1 MKMLCFLA
9 GELSNSAT
17 YFSTFADV
25 STATMNELDGT
36 FDSNGKE
43 TWKPWKYESRVTI
56 ANQVDKFKKSL
67 AKQKMSESTRRSKIT
82 NFIAQR
88 HSRQEFKPAVGK
100 LIDRAHVDPLQLKNN
115 ACALAFRQLLNE
127 VIAIS
132 KLSDDVKFFLQ
143 VSPNSHFHSYVT
155 AMRKCGLS
163 RLAKKVIKWFDETKA
178 NGKQFEYSFTGKDS
192 RLFLLHFMSLINNYF
207 SC

>member
-1 MKMLCFLA
+1 M
-9 GELSNSAT
+9 
-17 YFSTFADV
+17 
-25 STATMNELDGT
+25 
-36 FDSNGKE
+36 
-43 TWKPWKYESRVTI
+43 
-56 ANQVDKFKKSL
+56 
-67 AKQKMSESTRRSKIT
+67 
-82 NFIAQR
+82 
-88 HSRQEFKPAVGK
+88 
-100 LIDRAHVDPLQLKNN
+100 DPLQLKNN

-143 VSPNSHFHSYVT
+143 VSPNSHFHRYVT
-155 AMRKCGLS
+155 AMCKCGLS